1 MMKMSNTMEFCRSGV
16 ALDEVDAVNCSPS
29 GSNDRHDF
37 PWEACN
43 VGAVPQDF
51 DGVQAP
57 RRASISGVQIPQ
69 CQDRRLEMNA
79 VPMVEARS
87 VSRSFSADGK
97 EIPVLHGVSL
107 QIMPGEMVAIM
118 GPSGSGKST
127 LMYCLAGLDQPTSG
141 QVSLKGTDLASRSR
155 KALAEMR
162 RGELGF
168 VFQSYNLV
176 PTLTAYENVA
186 LPYLLSGKK
195 PPREQLIEVMNEV
208 GLGHRIDAKVPSM
221 SGGEQQRTALARV
234 LAQQPQ
240 VVFADEPTGA
250 LDSRSGELVM
260 ARLAGIARQAG
271 RSVVVVTHDPGV
283 AARCDRVIFLFDGQL
298 AGELRPQNAS
308 QVANIL
314 TELAERTRA

>member
-1 MMKMSNTMEFCRSGV
+1 
-16 ALDEVDAVNCSPS
+16 
-29 GSNDRHDF
+29 
-37 PWEACN
+37 
-43 VGAVPQDF
+43 
-51 DGVQAP
+51 
-57 RRASISGVQIPQ
+57 
-69 CQDRRLEMNA
+69 MNA
-79 VPMVEARS
+79 VPAVEARQ
-87 VSRSFSADGK
+87 VSKSFSVDGK
-97 EIPVLHGVSL
+97 EVPVLHGASL

-141 QVSLKGTDLASRSR
+141 QVSLNGTDLASQSR

-186 LPYLLSGKK
+186 LPYLLSGRK
-195 PPREQLIEVMNEV
+195 PPKEQLIAVMNEV
-208 GLGHRIDAKVPSM
+208 GLGHRVDAKVPSM

-240 VVFADEPTGA
+240 IVFADEPTGA

-260 ARLAGIARQAG
+260 ARLAEITRQAG

-283 AARCDRVIFLFDGQL
+283 AARCDRVVFLFDGYL
-298 AGELRPQNAS
+298 VGELRPQSVS
-308 QVANIL
+308 QVADVL
-314 TELAERTRA
+314 TELTERARA

>member
-1 MMKMSNTMEFCRSGV
+1 MSNTKEFYGARTAYYAARTMEHSPTGIHDRCELASEAPATWGLSPEVSGV
-16 ALDEVDAVNCSPS
+16 ET
-29 GSNDRHDF
+29 
-37 PWEACN
+37 
-43 VGAVPQDF
+43 
-51 DGVQAP
+51 P
-57 RRASISGVQIPQ
+57 RRASMNDMQLLQ
-69 CQDRRLEMNA
+69 YEDRRREMNA
-79 VPMVEARS
+79 VPAVEARQ
-87 VSRSFSADGK
+87 VSKSFSVDGK
-97 EIPVLHGVSL
+97 ELPVLHGVSL

-141 QVSLKGTDLASRSR
+141 QVSFNGTDLTGRSR
-155 KALAEMR
+155 KVLAEMR

-186 LPYLLSGKK
+186 LPYLLSGRK
-195 PPREQLIEVMNEV
+195 PPKEQLIAVMNEV
-208 GLGHRIDAKVPSM
+208 GLGHRVDAKVPSM

-240 VVFADEPTGA
+240 IVFADEPTGA

-260 ARLAGIARQAG
+260 ARLAEITRQAG

-283 AARCDRVIFLFDGQL
+283 AARCDRVVFLFDGYL
-298 AGELRPQNAS
+298 VGELRPQSVS
-308 QVANIL
+308 QVADVL
-314 TELAERTRA
+314 TELTERARA